1 MAFLTIHPKPSFRL
15 AKLLV
20 SAHSIVLF
28 LICSL
33 PFFAGVKVM
42 SIGVLMIS
50 MIYYLRKNALLSAS
64 DAIEVLVLSDEMS
77 CQLTMHS
84 SESYACD
91 ILEDSFVTPYLTVI
105 NLKLEGKFFPQSLVI
120 LAGSLDAEEFRQ
132 LRVWFRWNK
141 RILKKHKYRIN

>member
-1 MAFLTIHPKPSFRL
+1 
-15 AKLLV
+15 
-20 SAHSIVLF
+20 
-28 LICSL
+28 
-33 PFFAGVKVM
+33 M

-64 DAIEVLVLSDEMS
+64 DAIEMLVLSDEMS

-84 SESYACD
+84 GESYACD

-120 LAGSLDAEEFRQ
+120 LTDSLEVEEFRQ

-141 RILKKHKYRIN
+141 RILKKT